1 MIGESRSS
9 PDSGVMTVEQI
20 EHQFAKLRDNEDGSP
35 GLRASVV
42 NLVVVT
48 DEESADKVTE
58 IVSGLAGNF
67 PSRAIVLISDPDE
80 ERANLDFRVS
90 AFCSIRGSGQ
100 VCAEQV
106 TIHAE
111 GPPAHHLESLA
122 GPLLLP
128 DLPVFLWYPGDFVA
142 NSPEFEGM
150 ISLADRLVVDPAAS
164 QDQGACL
171 RELAGLLDRDDPPD
185 LGDLQWVS
193 LSPWRGLVAELFHP
207 PDRAEKLGEI
217 ERVEI
222 LHAPRGEARALLL
235 AGWLASTL
243 GWIPESVSREGEDRE
258 VSFSGPSGQVTVEMS
273 AGSPDSALQHI
284 QLHAGDMSFQVSR
297 HRQSSEARSTVMQDE
312 EVVAERTVR
321 LGSFEPD
328 SILGEELHYRG
339 RDDVYR
345 AALKMAVEIMDL

>member
-20 EHQFAKLRDNEDGSP
+20 EHQFAQLRANDDGSP

-48 DEESADKVTE
+48 DEESADRVTE
-58 IVSGLAGNF
+58 IVSNLSGDF
-67 PSRAIVLISDPDE
+67 PSRAIVLISDPE
-80 ERANLDFRVS
+80 EEQANLDFRLS
-90 AFCSIRGSGQ
+90 AFCSIRGGGQ

-106 TIHAE
+106 TVHAE

-128 DLPVFLWYPGDFVA
+128 DLPVFLWYPGDFTVD
-142 NSPEFEGM
+142 SPEFEGM
-150 ISLADRLVVDPAAS
+150 ISLSDRLVVDPAAAR
-164 QDQGACL
+164 DQASCL
-171 RELAGLLDRDDPPD
+171 CELTELLDRDDAPD

-193 LSPWRGLVAELFHP
+193 LSPWRGLVSELFHP
-207 PDRAEKLGEI
+207 PERAERLGEV

-243 GWIPESVSREGEDRE
+243 GWKPEAVSRDGEDRE
-258 VSFSGPSGQVTVEMS
+258 VSFSGPSGEVTVEMS
-273 AGSPDSALQHI
+273 AGSSDSALQHI
-284 QLHAGDMSFQVSR
+284 RLHAGDMSFQVSR
-297 HRQSSEARSTVMQDE
+297 HRQDAEARSTVTQDG

-321 LGSFEPD
+321 LGSFEPGA
-328 SILGEELHYRG
+328 ILGEELHYRG

-345 AALKMAVEIMDL
+345 AALKTAVEIIDL

>member
-1 MIGESRSS
+1 
-9 PDSGVMTVEQI
+9 MTVEQI
-20 EHQFAKLRDNEDGSP
+20 EHQFAQLRANDDGSP

-48 DEESADKVTE
+48 DEESAGRVTE
-58 IVSGLAGNF
+58 IVSGLSGDF
-67 PSRAIVLISDPDE
+67 PSRAVVLISDPE
-80 ERANLDFRVS
+80 EEHANLDFQIS

-106 TIHAE
+106 IVHAE

-128 DLPVFLWYPGDFVA
+128 DLPVFLWYPADFTVD
-142 NSPEFEGM
+142 SPEFEGM
-150 ISLADRLVVDPAAS
+150 VSLADRLVVDPAAA
-164 QDQGACL
+164 QDQGYCL
-171 RELAGLLDRDDPPD
+171 SELAELLNRDAPD

-207 PDRAEKLGEI
+207 PERAEKLGEI

-222 LHAPRGEARALLL
+222 LHAPRGEARSLLL

-243 GWIPESVSREGEDRE
+243 GWKPESVSREENYRE
-258 VSFSGPSGQVTVEMS
+258 VSFSGPSGEVTVEMS
-273 AGSPDSALQHI
+273 ADSPDSALQHI
-284 QLHAGDMSFQVSR
+284 RLHSGDMSFQVSR
-297 HRQSSEARSTVMQDE
+297 HRQISEARSTVTQGG

-321 LGSFEPD
+321 LGSFEPGA
-328 SILGEELHYRG
+328 ILGEELHYRG

-345 AALKMAVEIMDL
+345 AALRMAVEIMDL